1 MRPPASYA
9 FSLAVGRGESARG
22 RRPSLRRSSW
32 PGRALIKAD
41 AGRMGRNLLSRPAA
55 VRTEPPPSLGPSGEP
70 IVPTGDVARKADP
83 VSFLTLSQGASVLKA
98 DIGEDERTRATDS
111 SPECNAPAP
120 AGA

>member
-1 MRPPASYA
+1 MRPPASFA

-32 PGRALIKAD
+32 PGR
-41 AGRMGRNLLSRPAA
+41 GNRLSRPAA
-55 VRTEPPPSLGPSGEP
+55 TLAEARPSLRPSRESSA
-70 IVPTGDVARKADP
+70 PTGNVAQTADLA
-83 VSFLTLSQGASVLKA
+83 SFLTSSQGASDLKA
-98 DIGEDERTRATDS
+98 EIGEVRRARASDL